1 MKNKGECIMNNEN
14 FKELERILNSEWRFF
29 GTKNNEE
36 VAEVAV
42 DNEFI
47 CDVDN
52 NFIQILCDFYAVE
65 SLNLSNQE
73 IRLFFEK
80 KIPLSELSNQHS
92 NILRF
97 KFFCRNE
104 LRKCLNFLEK
114 NIQDFD
120 FSNHSF
126 PVFAISDYEDMLN
139 ILISNRDNDYY
150 SLERLMIF
158 YIIFLSIKHPSVG
171 LANYMFQHHRN
182 VNKNGWQV
190 INFEEVLSVIKDGLY
205 LIDSALEIYEKT
217 MLSLVHEKSIM
228 VFERVWYMN
237 RFADKFCELV
247 KSKGLKEY
255 AFKKL
260 CCYASMK
267 VEQKIYM
274 TFNGIEKS
282 SLQCNSN
289 RNELIK
295 IFKTLVS
302 NLNYVIISNDVRYY
316 TEDNEFITY
325 QQFMAEE
332 PEASMNRMFT
342 CCERKLLAKFIE
354 FGKDKVELAVTM
366 SPCEFCKRAIKSLNN
381 DIEDNKIII
390 RTAKLQELENV
401 PENLDIDKYDNF
413 AKNILKNIK
422 EIK

>member
-1 MKNKGECIMNNEN
+1 MKNKGECIMNNKN

-36 VAEVAV
+36 VAEVSV

-80 KIPLSELSNQHS
+80 KIPLSKLSNQHS

-126 PVFAISDYEDMLN
+126 PVFGISHYEYMLSF
-139 ILISNRDNDYY
+139 LLSNRDNDYY
-150 SLERLMIF
+150 SLEKLMTF

-171 LANYMFQHHRN
+171 LANRMIHHHRN

-205 LIDSALEIYEKT
+205 LIDSALETYEKT
-217 MLSLVHEKSIM
+217 MLSFVREESII

-247 KSKGLKEY
+247 KSKGLKKY
-255 AFKKL
+255 AFEDL
-260 CCYASMK
+260 NCYASMK

-274 TFNGIEKS
+274 TFNGIENTI
-282 SLQCNSN
+282 LQCNSN
-289 RNELIK
+289 RNKLIN
-295 IFKTLVS
+295 ILNELVS
-302 NLNYVIISNDVRYY
+302 NLTYVPISNDVRYY

-325 QQFMAEE
+325 QQFFDEKPKAD
-332 PEASMNRMFT
+332 MNRMFT

-354 FGKDKVELAVTM
+354 LKKDKVELAVTRT
-366 SPCEFCKRAIKSLNN
+366 PCEFCKRAIKSLNN
-381 DIEDNKIII
+381 DIEDNKIKIK
-390 RTAKLQELENV
+390 TAKLQELENV
-401 PENLDIDKYDNF
+401 PEDLDIDKYDNF
-413 AKNILKNIK
+413 AKNILKKIK
-422 EIK
+422 KIK